1 MSDRKYYAHYET
13 KTGRMIGIYD
23 TDAYSFIPSPN
34 VEITKEDNDKA
45 QGWLQKGYEIYVING
60 RLEWRSIF
68 VNDFA
73 TAKKSKLQEINLK
86 ADYVLYY
93 LIKDYPASEL
103 TSWYKQELEAK
114 LYKLDPVN
122 HPSVLIENIA
132 AARGMDADDLVDKI
146 LLKAAIFS
154 KLSGTV
160 FGRRQKYEDLLSAT
174 VDINDVDKILV
185 DFSDI
190 IDMVTSKKDVILS

>member
-1 MSDRKYYAHYET
+1 MSEVKYYAHYDV
-13 KTGRMIGIYD
+13 KNGRLIGLYD
-23 TDAYSFIPSPN
+23 TLAYSYIPSPN
-34 VEITKEDNDKA
+34 VEITKDENNKA
-45 QGWLQKGYEIYVING
+45 VGWIQKGYEVYVVNG
-60 RLEWRSIF
+60 HLEWRSIF

-93 LIKDYPASEL
+93 LIQDYPTSEL

-132 AARGMDADDLVDKI
+132 AARGMDVNDLVDKI
-146 LLKAAIFS
+146 LLKASIFS
-154 KLSGTV
+154 KLSGMV
-160 FGRRQKYEDLLSAT
+160 FGRRQKYEDQLSVT
-174 VDINDVDKILV
+174 VDITDVDKIIV

-190 IDMVTSKKDVILS
+190 IEIVTSKKDVILS

>member
-1 MSDRKYYAHYET
+1 MIDTKYYAHYET
-13 KTGRMIGIYD
+13 KTGRMIGVYD
-23 TDAYSFIPSPN
+23 TAAFSYIPSPN
-34 VEITKEDNDKA
+34 VEITKEENDRT
-45 QGWLQKGYEIYVING
+45 QEWLQKGYEIYVVDG

-93 LIKDYPASEL
+93 IIQDYPASEMS
-103 TSWYKQELEAK
+103 SWYKQELEAK
-114 LYKLDPVN
+114 LFKLDPVN

-132 AARGMDADDLVDKI
+132 SARGMDVNDLVDKI
-146 LLKAAIFS
+146 LLKANLFS
-154 KLSGTV
+154 KLSGMV
-160 FGRRQKYEDLLSAT
+160 FGRRQKYEDDLGKAT
-174 VDINDVDKILV
+174 EMTDIDKISV

-190 IDMVTSKKDVILS
+190 IDLVTSQKNMILS

>member
-13 KTGRMIGIYD
+13 RTGRMIGIYD
-23 TDAYSFIPSPN
+23 TDAYAYIPSPN
-34 VEITKEDNDKA
+34 VEITREENDRA
-45 QGWLQKGYEIYVING
+45 QEWLQKGYEIYVVNG
-60 RLEWRSIF
+60 HLEWRSIF

-93 LIKDYPASEL
+93 LIKDYPTSEL
-103 TSWYKQELEAK
+103 ASWYKQELEAK

-122 HPSVLIENIA
+122 HPSLLIENIA
-132 AARGMDADDLVDKI
+132 AARGMDVNDLVDKV

-154 KLSGTV
+154 KISGMV
-160 FGRRQKYEDLLSAT
+160 FGRRQKYEDQLSAT
-174 VDINDVDKILV
+174 FDITDVDKILV

-190 IDMVTSKKDVILS
+190 VDIVTSKKDVILS